1 MSSAAAVIERCAEL
15 GLRLAIA
22 ESLTG
27 GMLCATLVGVPGAS
41 RVVSGG
47 VIAYDTAIK
56 ASLLGVSQERL
67 SAYGPVDAEVAK
79 QMAAGVRRTCAV
91 AGVPAQLGIS
101 TTGVAGPDPDPQ
113 TGQPVGTV
121 WVGLS
126 LGEMT
131 KAILVDVAPGS
142 RQQIRE
148 ATVIA
153 AINAA
158 QELLTHPDFSS

>member
-1 MSSAAAVIERCAEL
+1 MSDTAAVIERCAEL
-15 GLRLAIA
+15 GVRVAVA

-27 GMLCATLVGVPGAS
+27 GMLCATLVSVPGAS

-47 VIAYDTAIK
+47 VVAYDTAIK
-56 ASLLGVSQERL
+56 ASLLGVSQARL
-67 SAYGPVDAEVAK
+67 DEYGPVDAEVAK
-79 QMAAGVRRTCAV
+79 QMAGGVRHACAV

-126 LGEMT
+126 YGEIT
-131 KAILVDVAPGS
+131 KAILLDVTPGS
-142 RQQIRE
+142 RQHIRE
-148 ATVIA
+148 ATVHA
-153 AINAA
+153 AINAV
-158 QELLTHPDFSS
+158 QELLTSPDFSS